1 MKRKSKEEQL
11 INKYKDSYKIEKI
24 GNNNYLARKNKKG
37 FYNTITKLESIKEE
51 DINRLII
58 KDIKENGKP
67 EV

>member
-24 GNNNYLARKNKKG
+24 GNNSYLARKNKKG

-51 DINRLII
+51 DINKLII

>member
-24 GNNNYLARKNKKG
+24 GNNNYLSRKNKKG

-51 DINRLII
+51 DINKLII